1 PGSGRER
8 KIGQKRTELRTHFTF
23 RIGTWTSDGESIVEH
38 LARRAHHR
46 GRARADHR
54 GGAAGASG
62 HKVLADMEGFMG
74 RRPVEF
80 PVWGWQ
86 PDGHHSLIWQVL
98 GGVEEA
104 EQSSLN

>member
-54 GGAAGASG
+54 GGAAGARG
-62 HKVLADMEGFMG
+62 HKEMTDMEGLMA
-74 RRPVEF
+74 RRPFEF
-80 PVWGWQ
+80 RFWGGEANGQ
-86 PDGHHSLIWQVL
+86 HRMILEGL
-98 GGVEEA
+98 GGREMA
-104 EQSSLN
+104 EGSSPH